1 MKSHVWSHYIPLNN
15 QVYPIIFTF
24 MDSNNNIFPW
34 SFYIFPIIPICSPY
48 VPHIPIIIFI
58 DSHDLSPFYDDS
70 CPVSSNGMS
79 TTLLHIH
86 HVHRA
91 RGNAETTRILGD
103 QVVAG
108 EATWP
113 KKRVGDRWRIQNS
126 KNGKFNFEA
135 FFWEMCVDFPQST
148 SISGHGIGKVSHP

>member
-15 QVYPIIFTF
+15 QVYPIIFPF
-24 MDSNNNIFPW
+24 MDSNIFPL

-48 VPHIPIIIFI
+48 VPHNYCIFI
-58 DSHDLSPFYDDS
+58 DSHYLSPFYDDS

-79 TTLLHIH
+79 TALLHIH

-91 RGNAETTRILGD
+91 RGNAETTCILGD

-113 KKRVGDRWRIQNS
+113 KKRVRGRWRIQNS

-135 FFWEMCVDFPQST
+135 FFWEICGDFPQST